1 MAGSICP
8 ARVQLSLRLSS
19 TARKRVDMLRTQEGG
34 GGGGG
39 APYNGLYGEALPET
53 GDFFTIQVY
62 ERVGRSVVSVSKK
75 APKGLTDVKKSKKR
89 YDFFIYSYFKE
100 SSRRKGCKV
109 LN

>member
-8 ARVQLSLRLSS
+8 PRVQLSLRLSS

-34 GGGGG
+34 GRGG

-75 APKGLTDVKKSKKR
+75 APKGLTEVKKSRKR
-89 YDFFIYSYFKE
+89 YDFLFMH
-100 SSRRKGCKV
+100 V
-109 LN
+109 LKRVAGERDAKF

>member
-1 MAGSICP
+1 MW
-8 ARVQLSLRLSS
+8 
-19 TARKRVDMLRTQEGG
+19 
-34 GGGGG
+34 GGGG

-62 ERVGRSVVSVSKK
+62 ERVERSVVSVSKK

>member
-1 MAGSICP
+1 MASTGRLCP
-8 ARVQLSLRLSS
+8 KLV
-19 TARKRVDMLRTQEGG
+19 T
-34 GGGGG
+34 
-39 APYNGLYGEALPET
+39 
-53 GDFFTIQVY
+53 FFTIQVY

-75 APKGLTDVKKSKKR
+75 TPKGLTDVKKSKKR